1 VTPMEEPLT
10 LALGDIVTLGG
21 LALQFED
28 CAIRAALHHRGE
40 HGGLVHMENER
51 YHQFIIWRAILPIW
65 HAVLERENGTDII
78 ISKDGIKHY
87 FELKNWR
94 GEHGNDQLPSMRKD
108 IGRLQPRQ
116 NGYLLITSC
125 NPFGQTDGNI
135 KYLFD
140 RVDGLEDSS
149 KKVFQFRIVD
159 HKGSAFEYWIAGWSV
174 SKSPIVAK
182 A

>member
-1 VTPMEEPLT
+1 MDECLT

-21 LALQFED
+21 LALQAED
-28 CAIRAALHHRGE
+28 CAIRAALHHRAE

-51 YHQFIIWRAILPIW
+51 YHQFIIWRAVLPIW
-65 HAVLERENGTDII
+65 HAVLEREGGTVII
-78 ISKDGIKHY
+78 VSKDGIKHY

-94 GEHGNDQLPSMRKD
+94 GNTGNDQLGSIRKD
-108 IGRLQPRQ
+108 IGRLQPRE

-125 NPFGQTDGNI
+125 NPVGQTDENI

-149 KKVFQFRIVD
+149 KKCSNFELLIVRAPPSST
-159 HKGSAFEYWIAGWSV
+159 GLQGGSV